1 MEHELKKSTAVV
13 EIIKALIIAVI
24 LSLVLVLVAALV
36 VKLFNISDGVIP
48 ILNQVIKGVSI
59 LLGCVIALKSR
70 PGCWLRGIIIGILY
84 IALAFVIFSLLDG
97 EFVFCVG
104 ILNVVALGSITG
116 MVSGILAGLKKPR
129 N

>member
-97 EFVFCVG
+97 EFVFGVG
-104 ILNVVALGSITG
+104 NLNEVALGSITG
-116 MVSGILAGLKKPR
+116 LVSGILAGLKKPR